1 MIVIGMLMMLASAG
15 AGAFLGWQIR
25 HVVVRLRIGEVTWTG
40 HLYALLILGALLACW
55 FLLGAAFVQCRFA
68 ERRAARRSAT
78 SATPAT
84 SEAPARTSRP
94 ARHAQPA
101 RP

>member
-25 HVVVRLRIGEVTWTG
+25 HVLVRLRIGDFIWTG
-40 HLYALLILGALLACW
+40 HLYALLILGALLVCW

-68 ERRAARRSAT
+68 ERRAGRRSAT
-78 SATPAT
+78 LAAPAA
-84 SEAPARTSRP
+84 SEAPARNRRP